1 MKQLEILR
9 DNNLL
14 IKNRNLNIYVN
25 DVLVDTMPK
34 GVSYKKIN
42 LKETDEII
50 YINSGAFFS
59 NKLNLSRLS
68 GFKLKIGTQIDNKL
82 YLFLYGLFFLSFILF
97 FFKLI
102 NEYVG
107 IAMILPMF
115 IIVYHQTIGR
125 KKIYILS
132 NESK

>member
-1 MKQLEILR
+1 MKYLEILR

-25 DVLVDTMPK
+25 DVLVDIMPK
-34 GVSYKKIN
+34 GVSYKKID
-42 LKETDEII
+42 LKETDEVI
-50 YINSGAFFS
+50 YIKSGPFFS

-68 GFKLKIGTQIDNKL
+68 GFKLKIGSQIDNKL
-82 YLFLYGLFFLSFILF
+82 YLSLYGLFFLSFILF
-97 FFKLI
+97 SFKLI

-107 IAMILPMF
+107 LAMVLPML

-125 KKIYILS
+125 KTIYILS